1 MILRTLAAGF
11 LVAVMIGA
19 ACPREE
25 ERRRPPADVWHEEIF
40 LRVGDSA
47 EVDGGSLLMAMPVYE
62 PGDRVAFVTIE
73 LKNASGEEVRERIKV
88 VRQTDL
94 STAVR
99 LAPYVARVIGFPG
112 ADSARFLVYRE

>member
-1 MILRTLAAGF
+1 MILRSLAAG
-11 LVAVMIGA
+11 LLAVVMIGA
-19 ACPREE
+19 ACPRSQED
-25 ERRRPPADVWHEEIF
+25 RRPDAEEWQEEVF

-47 EVDGGSLLMAMPVYE
+47 EVDSGSLLVAMPVYE

-73 LKNASGEEVRERIKV
+73 LKNASGEEARDRIKV

-94 STAVR
+94 SKAVR
-99 LAPYVARVIGFPG
+99 LAPYVVRVIGFPG

>member
-1 MILRTLAAGF
+1 MMLRSLGAGF
-11 LVAVMIGA
+11 VAVLMIGA
-19 ACPREE
+19 ACPRSQDD
-25 ERRRPPADVWHEEIF
+25 RRPPADVWQEEIF

-47 EVDGGSLLMAMPVYE
+47 EIDDGSLLVAMPVYE

-73 LKNASGEEVRERIKV
+73 LKDASGEEVRDRVKV

-94 STAVR
+94 SNAVR
-99 LAPYVARVIGFPG
+99 LAPYVVRVIGFPG